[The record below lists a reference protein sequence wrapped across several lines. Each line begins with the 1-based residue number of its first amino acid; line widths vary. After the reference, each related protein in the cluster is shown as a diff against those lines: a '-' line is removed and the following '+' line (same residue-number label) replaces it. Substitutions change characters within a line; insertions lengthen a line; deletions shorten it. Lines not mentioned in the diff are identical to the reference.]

1 MPIFDEVRNQ
11 MTDAMRAKDAPRLAV
26 LRGMRAAFQT
36 EMKREGA
43 ETLSDDA
50 CVTVLRRLAKQRK
63 ESIDAFENAS
73 RADRAAEERAEL
85 EVIETF
91 LPSLADESQTRSWVE
106 VAIAETGASAPGDV
120 GRVMGAVMKAHKG
133 DVDGLLAKKLAA
145 ELLSG
150 ANEDTG
156 EEAT

>member
-1 MPIFDEVRNQ
+1 MPIFDEVRKQ
-11 MTDAMRAKDAPRLAV
+11 MTDAMRAKDAPRLAA

-50 CVTVLRRLAKQRK
+50 CVAVLRRLAKQRR
-63 ESIDAFENAS
+63 ESIDAFEKAN
-73 RADRAAEERAEL
+73 RTDRAAEEHAEL
-85 EVIETF
+85 EVIDTF
-91 LPSLADESQTRSWVE
+91 LPSLADESQTRSWAE
-106 VAIAETGASAPGDV
+106 AAIAETGASAPGDV

-145 ELLSG
+145 ELLSD
-150 ANEDTG
+150 ASEDTG
-156 EEAT
+156 GEST

>member
-1 MPIFDEVRNQ
+1 MPIFDEVRKQ

-63 ESIDAFENAS
+63 ESIDAFEKAS
-73 RADRAAEERAEL
+73 RADRVAEERAEL

-106 VAIAETGASAPGDV
+106 AAIAETGASAPGDV

-133 DVDGLLAKKLAA
+133 DVDGLLAKKRAA
-145 ELLSG
+145 ELLSD
-150 ANEDTG
+150 AKEDTG

>member
-1 MPIFDEVRNQ
+1 MPIFDEVRKQ

-63 ESIDAFENAS
+63 ESIDAFEKAS
-73 RADRAAEERAEL
+73 RADRVAEERAEL

-106 VAIAETGASAPGDV
+106 AAIAETGASAPGDV

-145 ELLSG
+145 ELLSD
-150 ANEDTG
+150 AKEDTG

>member
-1 MPIFDEVRNQ
+1 MPIFDEVRKQ

-50 CVTVLRRLAKQRK
+50 CVTVLRRLAKQHK
-63 ESIDAFENAS
+63 ESIDAFEKAS
-73 RADRAAEERAEL
+73 RDDRAAEERTEL

-106 VAIAETGASAPGDV
+106 TAIAETGASAPGDV

-133 DVDGLLAKKLAA
+133 DVDGQLAKKLAA
-145 ELLSG
+145 ELLSD
-150 ANEDTG
+150 AKEDTG
-156 EEAT
+156 EEAS

>member
-1 MPIFDEVRNQ
+1 MPIFDEVSKQ

-63 ESIDAFENAS
+63 ESIDAFEKAS
-73 RADRAAEERAEL
+73 HADRAAVERAEL

-106 VAIAETGASAPGDV
+106 AAIAETGASAPGDV
-120 GRVMGAVMKAHKG
+120 GRVMGTVMKAHKG

-145 ELLSG
+145 ELLSD
-150 ANEDTG
+150 ANEDTD